1 MGLPSLSEYDLR
13 RASEEEVRSCA
24 RIVHGLAGAF
34 APPPPHPPFINIL
47 QRGDNFY
54 LRNTPQ
60 SSIISFAERQR
71 RPGR

>member
-34 APPPPHPPFINIL
+34 APPPPPSAIHKYF
-47 QRGDNFY
+47 
-54 LRNTPQ
+54 T
-60 SSIISFAERQR
+60 ERR
-71 RPGR
+71 

>member
-1 MGLPSLSEYDLR
+1 MGLPSLSEYDLW
-13 RASEEEVRSCA
+13 RASEEEVLS
-24 RIVHGLAGAF
+24 GAF
-34 APPPPHPPFINIL
+34 APPPHPPFINIL